1 MRMMIMMIKIS
12 STPSVCRQH
21 LSLVILLRIAGA
33 QALYH
38 PESPARDLEITQVY
52 VSCKQAYIVDTL
64 W

>member
-1 MRMMIMMIKIS
+1 MMMMMIMMMIKIS

-21 LSLVILLRIAGA
+21 LSLVILSIAGA

-52 VSCKQAYIVDTL
+52 VSCKQAYPLVI
-64 W
+64 